1 MALMKP
7 NYTMVL
13 LLFLFMAFLPLN
25 NARLIEDIV
34 IGSSPSLLSE
44 TNNTPVS
51 SQQLIFNTSPN
62 SQESPEDNRVFAIGS
77 FSKSRRSPGVGHMQI
92 YSAKGILLS
101 RHSLHGGDSN
111 MEEIIEK
118 RVLRS
123 VPSPGVGN

>member
-1 MALMKP
+1 MHRVQHKFSDTR
-7 NYTMVL
+7 N
-13 LLFLFMAFLPLN
+13 
-25 NARLIEDIV
+25 
-34 IGSSPSLLSE
+34 SL
-44 TNNTPVS
+44 
-51 SQQLIFNTSPN
+51 
-62 SQESPEDNRVFAIGS
+62 EDNKGFTVGS

-101 RHSLHGGDSN
+101 PHGLHGGVRD